1 MSTRFFPPSPPAGP
15 RTTLRLLLAVLLFAW
30 AAIAPAAGLSITS
43 PAPEETIHDNAG
55 NVAVVIRVED
65 GATLPPGYRIRLLLD
80 GEPAMPDGSGTR
92 LQLAGIG
99 RGAHRLQALIVDD
112 EGRVLTRSEPVTF
125 HIWQA
130 SRLNPRGP

>member
-65 GATLPPGYRIRLLLD
+65 GATLPPGFIA
-80 GEPAMPDGSGTR
+80 PSS
-92 LQLAGIG
+92 AGG
-99 RGAHRLQALIVDD
+99 LSRQAI
-112 EGRVLTRSEPVTF
+112 TPCTMSS
-125 HIWQA
+125 I
-130 SRLNPRGP
+130 